1 MALMNPIRCF
11 ILDDEIQA
19 VHNLRLA
26 LEMHCPQVEVAGYA
40 HNVGD
45 AYDFLTKEQTD
56 ILFLDIR
63 LQNETG
69 FDLLKRLHD
78 FQGSIIFTTAYDLYG
93 IQAIKFSATDYL
105 LKPLDH
111 LELTGAVR
119 KAADKKKERDQSAQ
133 ISMLIQ
139 SFENLP
145 SQRQKKIA
153 LAEANEIHYVLI
165 DDIIFCKSD
174 NSYTTFYLTGNKN
187 ITVSKP
193 ISEYENILEPYGFIR
208 THQSYL
214 INKNRIVSFKKEDG
228 GYLLMEGNYQA
239 IISKQRRHL
248 LKELFS

>member
-1 MALMNPIRCF
+1 MAFMKPIRCF

-26 LEMHCPQVEVAGYA
+26 LATHCPHVEVAGYA
-40 HNVGD
+40 HQVSN
-45 AYDFLTKEQTD
+45 AFDFLTSQQTD

-69 FDLLKRLHD
+69 FDLLKQLHHY
-78 FQGSIIFTTAYDLYG
+78 QGSIIFTTAYDLYG

-111 LELTGAVR
+111 LELTDAVR
-119 KAADKKKERDQSAQ
+119 KAADRKKERDRGAQ
-133 ISMLIQ
+133 IEMLIQ

-153 LAEANEIHYVLI
+153 LAEAHEIHYVLI
-165 DDIIFCKSD
+165 DDIVFCKSD
-174 NSYTTFYLTGNKN
+174 NSYTTFHLTNTKK

-193 ISEYENILEPYGFIR
+193 ISDYETILEPYGFLR

-239 IISKQRRHL
+239 IISKQRKHI
-248 LKELFS
+248 LKEIFH

>member
-1 MALMNPIRCF
+1 MAFMNPIRCF

-26 LEMHCPQVEVAGYA
+26 LETHCPQVEVAGYA
-40 HNVGD
+40 HHVSE
-45 AYDFLTKEQTD
+45 AYDFLSKQPTD

-69 FDLLKRLHD
+69 FDLLKQLHHY
-78 FQGSIIFTTAYDLYG
+78 QGSIIFTTAYDLYG

-111 LELTGAVR
+111 LELTEAVR
-119 KAADKKKERDQSAQ
+119 KATDKKKERDQGAQ
-133 ISMLIQ
+133 IAMLIQ

-153 LAEANEIHYVLI
+153 LTEASEIHYVLI
-165 DDIIFCKSD
+165 DDIVFCKSD
-174 NSYTTFYLTGNKN
+174 NSYTTFYLTGNKK

-193 ISEYENILEPYGFIR
+193 ISDYENILEPYGFAR

-239 IISKQRRHL
+239 IISKQRKHL
-248 LKELFS
+248 LKELFT

>member
-40 HNVGD
+40 HSVHE
-45 AYDFLTKEQTD
+45 AREFLARRQTD

-69 FDLLKRLHD
+69 FDLLKQLNGY
-78 FQGSIIFTTAYDLYG
+78 QGSIIFTTAYDLYG

-111 LELTGAVR
+111 RELIEAVG
-119 KAADKKKERDQSAQ
+119 KAAERKRERDQSGQ
-133 ISMLIQ
+133 IAMLIQ

-145 SQRQKKIA
+145 AQRQKKIA

-174 NSYTTFYLTGNKN
+174 NSYTTFYLTGNKK

-193 ISEYENILEPYGFIR
+193 ISEYENILEPYGFVR

-214 INKNRIVSFKKEDG
+214 INKNRIVSFRKEDG
-228 GYLLMEGNYQA
+228 GYLLMEGNYQT
-239 IISKQRRHL
+239 IISRQRKHL
-248 LKELFS
+248 LKELFP

>member
-1 MALMNPIRCF
+1 MAFLTPIRCF

-40 HNVGD
+40 HHVGE
-45 AYDFLTKEQTD
+45 ALDFLNKQPTD

-69 FDLLKRLHD
+69 FDLLKQLHHY
-78 FQGSIIFTTAYDLYG
+78 QGSIIFTTAYDFYG

-111 LELTGAVR
+111 HELTEAVR

-133 ISMLIQ
+133 IAMLIQ

-145 SQRQKKIA
+145 AQRQKKIA

-174 NSYTTFYLTGNKN
+174 NSYTTFYLTGNKK
-187 ITVSKP
+187 ITVSKS
-193 ISEYENILEPYGFIR
+193 ISEYENILEPYGFVR

-214 INKNRIVSFKKEDG
+214 INKNRIVSFRKEDG
-228 GYLLMEGNYQA
+228 GYLLMEGNFQA
-239 IISKQRRHL
+239 IISKQRKHL
-248 LKELFS
+248 LKDLFT

>member
-1 MALMNPIRCF
+1 MAHLNPIRCF

-19 VHNLRLA
+19 VRNLRLA
-26 LEMHCPQVEVAGYA
+26 LETHCPQVEVTGYA
-40 HNVGD
+40 HNVSE
-45 AYDFLTKEQTD
+45 AHEFLARQQTD

-69 FDLLKRLHD
+69 FDLLKQLNHY
-78 FQGSIIFTTAYDLYG
+78 QGSIIFTTAYDRYG

-111 LELTGAVR
+111 LELTEAVR
-119 KAADKKKERDQSAQ
+119 KATDKKKERDQSAQ
-133 ISMLIQ
+133 IAMLIQ

-174 NSYTTFYLTGNKN
+174 NSYTTFHLTGNKK

-193 ISEYENILEPYGFIR
+193 ISEYENILEHYGFVR

-214 INKNRIVSFKKEDG
+214 INKNRIVSFRREEG
-228 GYLLMEGNYQA
+228 GYLLMEDNHQA
-239 IISKQRRHL
+239 MVSKQRKHL
-248 LKELFS
+248 LKELFA

>member
-1 MALMNPIRCF
+1 MAILNPIRCF

-26 LEMHCPQVEVAGYA
+26 LEAHCPQVVVAGYA
-40 HNVGD
+40 HTVIE
-45 AYDFLTKEQTD
+45 AYDFLTKQQTD

-69 FDLLKRLHD
+69 FDLLKRLDHY
-78 FQGSIIFTTAYDLYG
+78 QGSIIFTTAYDLYG

-111 LELTGAVR
+111 LELTEAVR
-119 KAADKKKERDQSAQ
+119 KAADQKKERDQSAQ
-133 ISMLIQ
+133 IAMLIQ

-165 DDIIFCKSD
+165 DAIIFCKSD
-174 NSYTTFYLTGNKN
+174 NSYTTFYLSGNKK

-214 INKNRIVSFKKEDG
+214 INRNRIVSFKKEDG

-239 IISKQRRHL
+239 IISKQRKHL
-248 LKELFS
+248 LKELFI